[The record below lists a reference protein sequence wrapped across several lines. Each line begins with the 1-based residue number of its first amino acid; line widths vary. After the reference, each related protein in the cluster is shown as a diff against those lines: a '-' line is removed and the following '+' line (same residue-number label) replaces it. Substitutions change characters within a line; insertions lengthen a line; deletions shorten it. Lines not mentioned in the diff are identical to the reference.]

1 MFKTI
6 FTLSLITLFQSVN
19 FEDAF
24 RKGDYCNNVT
34 NKLPQY
40 GIIVGLLPLEGNA
53 VYSTKSHQ
61 VTVVGSSDINHL
73 TILYIG
79 TDNGFVIQ
87 VRQKYISDCFCYI
100 IQHKHDYSLPNLKY
114 SN

>member
-1 MFKTI
+1 MYPNGLLFKTI
-6 FTLSLITLFQSVN
+6 LTLSLITLFQSVN
-19 FEDAF
+19 FDDAF
-24 RKGDYCNNVT
+24 RKGDYCNSVT
-34 NKLPQY
+34 KQLPQY

-87 VRQKYISDCFCYI
+87 VK
-100 IQHKHDYSLPNLKY
+100 
-114 SN
+114 

>member
-1 MFKTI
+1 M
-6 FTLSLITLFQSVN
+6 N
-19 FEDAF
+19 FDDAF
-24 RKGDYCNNVT
+24 RKGDYCNSVT
-34 NKLPQY
+34 NKLPHY

-53 VYSTKSHQ
+53 VYSTKYHQ

-87 VRQKYISDCFCYI
+87 VR
-100 IQHKHDYSLPNLKY
+100 
-114 SN
+114 

>member
-1 MFKTI
+1 MWPNGLLFENI
-6 FTLSLITLFQSVN
+6 LTLSLITLFQSVN

-24 RKGDYCNNVT
+24 RKGDYCNDVT

-61 VTVVGSSDINHL
+61 VTVIGSSDINNL

-79 TDNGFVIQ
+79 TDNGYAIQ
-87 VRQKYISDCFCYI
+87 VRQKYR
-100 IQHKHDYSLPNLKY
+100 
-114 SN
+114 